1 MIVILCIS
9 FKNLSMEKL
18 YLVGKTITF
27 LYVLVHLKKAIIQAH
42 FICEVAILWVKNSI
56 GK

>member
-1 MIVILCIS
+1 
-9 FKNLSMEKL
+9 MEKL

-27 LYVLVHLKKAIIQAH
+27 LYVLVHLMKAIIQAH